1 MELFAVLLN
10 AILRKNGFV
19 EQDMQMDFF
28 LCCCLSLLDSS
39 SLDLMNVSPQTEA
52 FVLILGSEY
61 RDLESSWPTTAEKL
75 CWRGEVVYWEL

>member
-10 AILRKNGFV
+10 DILSKNGFV

-39 SLDLMNVSPQTEA
+39 SLDLMNVSPSDRS
-52 FVLILGSEY
+52 FCSYFGL
-61 RDLESSWPTTAEKL
+61 
-75 CWRGEVVYWEL
+75 